1 MKTIICQ
8 TLKHTGMW
16 STLPQ
21 AQVSAFAG
29 NNVQPSIRGS
39 EYNYRDGGYRQA
51 YACSRRREILAKGYL
66 GLRCL

>member
-29 NNVQPSIRGS
+29 NNTQPSIRGS
-39 EYNYRDGGYRQA
+39 EYNDPRMPGSFIEGEKIPR
-51 YACSRRREILAKGYL
+51 I
-66 GLRCL
+66 